1 MELLTCQMLKPKN
14 VSHFC
19 LKQLVKIPASYQPVD
34 QDADI
39 QLNVIG
45 DEEMQ
50 HIPHAGAVTSDSF
63 LVFLLPT
70 SYLIDFFFGLSKN
83 AKHLRPLKT

>member
-1 MELLTCQMLKPKN
+1 
-14 VSHFC
+14 
-19 LKQLVKIPASYQPVD
+19 
-34 QDADI
+34 
-39 QLNVIG
+39 
-45 DEEMQ
+45 MQ

-83 AKHLRPLKT
+83 AKHLHPLKREDLLLSSVFNHSKQNLF